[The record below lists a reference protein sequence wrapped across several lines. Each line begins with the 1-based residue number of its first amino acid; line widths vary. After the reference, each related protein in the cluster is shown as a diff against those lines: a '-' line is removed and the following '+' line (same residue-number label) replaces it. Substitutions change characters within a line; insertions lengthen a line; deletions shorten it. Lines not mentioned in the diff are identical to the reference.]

1 MAFGRGKTTM
11 GSTAPEEHGP
21 YEGPQ
26 WEYATVAA
34 QITGDNL
41 PERLNQHGARGWEA
55 VGITTFG
62 AGGGFMSQVLMKR
75 QVRSDASV

>member
-11 GSTAPEEHGP
+11 GSTAPEETGP
-21 YEGPQ
+21 YAGPQ

-41 PERLNQHGARGWEA
+41 PERLNEHGARGWEA
-55 VGITTFG
+55 VGIATFG
-62 AGGGFMSQVLMKR
+62 AGGGFMTQVLMKR
-75 QVRSDASV
+75 RVRSDVAV